1 MRPRKVLRIGRWEVT
16 KNAGGIDR
24 KTAVIVAAA
33 LLVLGAAVP
42 IVLAQGGVTLD
53 EGFYRVGVEEE
64 SPLYP
69 VVESDPTFAVR
80 DSDAELGSEIDLRI
94 VGSQVVASDSRK
106 GESALAELRNSVDSY
121 NDRVMADE
129 PNQSAAFPVTVSL
142 TYAERN
148 LSVGP
153 ADGTGNG
160 GTDGTTGGGT
170 GDGDTDGTTGDNGT
184 GDGDTD
190 GTTGDGT
197 GDGGT
202 DGTGDGDT
210 DGTTGAGGAG
220 GDVGSIARG
229 LTGSDG
235 MSGTPSEISPPF
247 PFQSLILAFLFIIP
261 LNFVIQ
267 AYGSTMLSE
276 RLNRRGE
283 LMLVT
288 PVSRWDIIA
297 GKTLP
302 YFLGA
307 MAFEGA
313 IAGAV
318 IALEPRSGSGA
329 YAMLAVVPL
338 VLLFLSATFLGAMFA
353 RSFKELTFVTV
364 TITVGLTAYAFVPA
378 IFTDVT
384 PIALV
389 SPLTVVV
396 RDIQGVAIEPIEMAI
411 STVPPLFTATLFFVL
426 GAGLYREEDMFT
438 QRSIPLKVLDSL
450 AGRIRRRRSVALM
463 VVLLMPLVILA
474 ELVAVAAIYPISL
487 GLPQPL
493 WLGAILLAI
502 VTIEELAK
510 SLPAYA
516 GFVHSR
522 YDRTVRS
529 ALVVGAL
536 AGLGFFVAEKGLL
549 AVQLLGGLPE
559 VQQAAVVSAGPTAG
573 IDPLVGLGL
582 LLAPLALHVVTA
594 ATSAVG
600 MRSGRQGY
608 AVGLTAA
615 IAIHFAYNYAV
626 VMLVV

>member
-24 KTAVIVAAA
+24 KTAAVVAAA

-42 IVLAQGGVTLD
+42 LVLAQGGVTLD

-94 VGSQVVASDSRK
+94 VGSQVVASDSQK
-106 GESALAELRNSVDSY
+106 GASALSELRSSVDSY

-129 PNQSAAFPVTVSL
+129 PNQTAAFPVTVTV

-148 LSVGP
+148 LTIGP
-153 ADGTGNG
+153 ADGTGDG
-160 GTDGTTGGGT
+160 G
-170 GDGDTDGTTGDNGT
+170 
-184 GDGDTD
+184 TD

-202 DGTGDGDT
+202 DGTTGDNGTGDGGTDGTTGDGTGDGGDGTGDRDT
-210 DGTTGAGGAG
+210 DGTTGDSGAG

-229 LTGSDG
+229 LTGSDE

-318 IALEPRSGSGA
+318 IALEPGSGSGA

-396 RDIQGVAIEPIEMAI
+396 RDIQGVAIAPLEAAI
-411 STVPPLFTATLFFVL
+411 STLPPLFTATLFFVL

-463 VVLLMPLVILA
+463 VVLLMPLVVLA

-487 GLPQPL
+487 GLPRPL
-493 WLGAILLAI
+493 WLGLILLAI

-549 AVQLLGGLPE
+549 VVQLLGGLPE

-608 AVGLTAA
+608 AIGLTAA

>member
-1 MRPRKVLRIGRWEVT
+1 MRPRKILRIGRWEVT

-24 KTAVIVAAA
+24 KTVVVVGVTV
-33 LLVLGAAVP
+33 LVLGAAVP
-42 IVLAQGGVTLD
+42 LVLAQGGVTLD
-53 EGFYRVGVEEE
+53 KGFYRVGVDEE

-69 VVESDPTFAVR
+69 VVEDDPTFATH
-80 DSDAELGSEIDLRI
+80 DPDTQLGSEVDLRI
-94 VGSQVVASDSRK
+94 TGTRVVASDSQK
-106 GESALAELRNSVDSY
+106 GQAALAELRSSVDAY

-129 PNQSAAFPVTVSL
+129 SNQSAAFPVTV
-142 TYAERN
+142 TVEYAERN
-148 LSVGP
+148 LTTAP
-153 ADGTGNG
+153 A
-160 GTDGTTGGGT
+160 
-170 GDGDTDGTTGDNGT
+170 
-184 GDGDTD
+184 
-190 GTTGDGT
+190 
-197 GDGGT
+197 DGGT
-202 DGTGDGDT
+202 DDGTVGDGSTDDGQDGSGDGSTDDGQDGSGDGGDDGGTSTGDGSG
-210 DGTTGAGGAG
+210 DGDSGASGG
-220 GDVGSIARG
+220 GDIGSIGRS
-229 LTGSDG
+229 LTGSDA
-235 MSGTPSEISPPF
+235 MTGTPSDISPPF
-247 PFQSLILAFLFIIP
+247 PFQSLLMAFLFVIP

-283 LMLVT
+283 LMLVA
-288 PVSRWDIIA
+288 PISRWDIIA

-307 MAFEGA
+307 MVLEGA
-313 IAGAV
+313 IAGG
-318 IALEPRSGSGA
+318 IAFLQPDSGSGL
-329 YAMLAVVPL
+329 YALLAIVPL
-338 VLLFLSATFLGAMFA
+338 VLLFLAATFLGAMFA

-364 TITVGLTAYAFVPA
+364 SITVGLTTYAFVPA

-396 RDIQGVAIEPIEMAI
+396 RDIQGVAIEPLEMAI

-450 AGRIRRRRSVALM
+450 AGRIRRRRSVALV

-474 ELVAVAAIYPISL
+474 ELVAVAAVYPISM
-487 GLPQPL
+487 GLPREL
-493 WLGAILLAI
+493 WLGLILLVI
-502 VTIEELAK
+502 VVIEELAK

-516 GFVHSR
+516 GLVNNR

-549 AVQLLGGLPE
+549 IVQLLGGLPE

-573 IDPLVGLGL
+573 IGPGVALAL

-594 ATSAVG
+594 VTSALG

-608 AVGLTAA
+608 AIGLTAA
-615 IAIHFAYNYAV
+615 IAIHFVYNYAV